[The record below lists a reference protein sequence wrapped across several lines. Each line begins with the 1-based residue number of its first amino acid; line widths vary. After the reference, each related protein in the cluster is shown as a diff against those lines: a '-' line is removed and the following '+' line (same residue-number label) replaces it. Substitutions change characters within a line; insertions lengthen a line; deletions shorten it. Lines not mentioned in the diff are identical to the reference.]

1 MRAPAFLNAAV
12 VAVAVLVYIA
22 PPPAGVAPEM
32 MHAAALAVFTVGL
45 WAVGTLPEHVV
56 GLLFFML
63 AMALAVA
70 PAQVVFSGF
79 ASATLWL
86 VLGGLIMAEAVN
98 RTGLAQRMASAL
110 FDRFVLSYPQL
121 VAAVVVASIVLSF
134 LVPATV
140 GRVLLLLPIVMALA
154 RRVGFEHGSAGYNG
168 LCLATIVATYQCGT
182 AVLPANAPN
191 LVLAGS
197 AEALY
202 GVQITYAEY
211 LLVQFPVLG
220 ALKSF
225 AIIAFVLWLFPAAAR
240 SSPGTGEA
248 PPLTPEQRRMAGIL
262 AVALALWATDFL
274 HGIKSGWIAL
284 AAGIACLLPRLG
296 VMPVA
301 AFHEVRLGPYFY
313 VAATL
318 GLGLVIQKTGLS
330 DGLGNLLHGV
340 LPLEAGSHFANFMLL
355 SVLTTLAGVFTT
367 NPAQP
372 AVLAPLAEY
381 FAQATGWPLKSA
393 LMVIGVGFTTFLLP
407 YQVPPAMV
415 GLQVGALRVSAMLRL
430 ALPLAAFN
438 LAVML
443 PLQYLWWR
451 LIGYFG

>member
-1 MRAPAFLNAAV
+1 MKASSILSFAV
-12 VAVAVLVYIA
+12 VAAAVGVYLT
-22 PPPAGVAPEM
+22 PPPAGASVEM
-32 MHAAALAVFTVGL
+32 MHAAALVVFTVGL
-45 WAVGTLPEHVV
+45 WAAGSLPEHIV

-98 RTGLAQRMASAL
+98 RSGLAQRLASAL
-110 FDRFVLSYPQL
+110 FDRVALSYAQL
-121 VAAVVVASIVLSF
+121 VVSVVMASVVLSF
-134 LVPATV
+134 LIPATV

-154 RRVGFEHGSAGYNG
+154 KRAGFEHDSSGYNG

-202 GVQITYAEY
+202 GIQITYAEY
-211 LLVQFPVLG
+211 LWVQFPVLG
-220 ALKSF
+220 ALKSVS
-225 AIIAFVLWLFPAAAR
+225 IIGFVLWLFPARAKALSIVR
-240 SSPGTGEA
+240 TAE
-248 PPLTPEQRRMAGIL
+248 PLTPAQRRMVAIL
-262 AVALALWATDFL
+262 AVALVLWATDFL

-284 AAGIACLLPRLG
+284 AAGIACLLPRVG

-313 VAATL
+313 VGATL

-330 DGLGNLLHGV
+330 AGLGSLLHGV
-340 LPLEAGSHFANFMLL
+340 LPLEAGADFSNFIIL
-355 SVLTTLAGVFTT
+355 SVLATFTGLFTT

-372 AVLAPLAEY
+372 AVLAPLAET
-381 FAQATGWPLKSA
+381 FAQATGWPIKSA

-415 GLQVGALRVSAMLRL
+415 GLQVGALRVRQMLRL
-430 ALPLAAFN
+430 ALPLAAFG
-438 LAVML
+438 LFFML